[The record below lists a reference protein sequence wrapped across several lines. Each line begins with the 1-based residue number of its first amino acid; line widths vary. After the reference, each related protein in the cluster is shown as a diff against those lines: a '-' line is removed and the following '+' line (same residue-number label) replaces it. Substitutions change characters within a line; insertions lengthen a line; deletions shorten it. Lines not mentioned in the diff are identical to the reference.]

1 MRSNTAGIVFRR
13 WLGALALA
21 LWLAAA
27 GSGAALAAEAMTPT
41 SGTRPFRIALVPVI
55 DATGGWLD
63 TRTSADLMLRLEQE
77 LHIPLNNTMHWAEYI
92 SEDESLAQLK
102 IIMKEAGH
110 KAKLRDAMQP
120 LASRLNA
127 DLVIAVEVTSFYE
140 RRYINWE
147 GETVIETSARLT
159 LHGYD
164 AASGRLIRQDGGGY
178 DINDYHPSY
187 EAAPKLMEAL
197 EEALAEARI
206 RSLLP
211 PKRPAGQTTSGQ
223 SAA

>member
-1 MRSNTAGIVFRR
+1 MFRR
-13 WLGALALA
+13 WMGTLVLAF
-21 LWLAAA
+21 WLAAA
-27 GSGAALAAEAMTPT
+27 GSGAALAAEAMTPAP
-41 SGTRPFRIALVPVI
+41 GPRPFRIALVPVI

-63 TRTSADLMLRLEQE
+63 PRTATDLMLRLEQA
-77 LHIPLNNTMHWAEYI
+77 LHIPLNNTMHWAEYV

-102 IIMKEAGH
+102 IIMANAGR

-120 LASRLNA
+120 LAARLNA
-127 DLVIAVEVTSFYE
+127 DLVIVVEVTSFSE
-140 RRYINWE
+140 WRYISWE
-147 GETVIETSARLT
+147 GEMVIETSTRLT

-187 EAAPKLMEAL
+187 EAGPKLMEAL
-197 EEALAEARI
+197 DDALAEANLRQ
-206 RSLLP
+206 LLP
-211 PKRPAGQTTSGQ
+211 PNRPAGRTTGGQ